1 MQDKTFTGTGLGLLQ
16 VVALPIDLIEHKGEC
31 LAGSKDLL
39 QGHKVRTGMV
49 MMAPSDE
56 AQRADQSMS
65 TDSQGTGS
73 VAMEYMRVGKVDQS
87 S

>member
-1 MQDKTFTGTGLGLLQ
+1 MQDKTTTETGSGVLQ

-39 QGHKVRTGMV
+39 HGHKVWAGMV
-49 MMAPSDE
+49 MMAPSDS
-56 AQRADQSMS
+56 AKRADQSMS
-65 TDSQGTGS
+65 TDSQGAGS
-73 VAMEYMRVGKVDQS
+73 VAVAYMRVGRVDQS